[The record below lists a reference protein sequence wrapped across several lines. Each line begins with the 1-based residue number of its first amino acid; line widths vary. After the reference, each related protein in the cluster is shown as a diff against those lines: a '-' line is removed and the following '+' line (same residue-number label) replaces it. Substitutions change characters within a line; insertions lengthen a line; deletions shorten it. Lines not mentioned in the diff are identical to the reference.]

1 MSLLLL
7 LVCHPML
14 TEFNARSVH
23 QGDVALEMHM
33 QMKALQMC
41 CTEKFR
47 AWSTQQLL
55 FLPLES
61 V

>member
-1 MSLLLL
+1 
-7 LVCHPML
+7 ML
-14 TEFNARSVH
+14 AEFNARSVH
-23 QGDVALEMHM
+23 HGDVALETYM

-47 AWSTQQLL
+47 AQSMQQLL